1 MPSPIGHL
9 LGGAA
14 VYLAATHSQNRS
26 RVTLGMTMIGSILP
40 DFDFLPGILI
50 GEPAAFHHGVSHS
63 LGFAGLFGALVFI
76 TLHLCR
82 PKNGAGQAALL
93 ASFAYGLHV
102 VLDFV
107 SAKNSV
113 PLAWP
118 LFVEKIGV
126 NLNLF
131 GHFHH
136 GGFEGGIWSIVRWA
150 NLAPVMRE
158 LTILG
163 IPVLLLVVWRERRRW
178 SNFVRYRGNQ
188 NEYEH

>member
-1 MPSPIGHL
+1 MPSPVGHL

-14 VYLAATHSQNRS
+14 LYLAATPRGRS
-26 RVTLGMTMIGSILP
+26 RVTLAVTIAGSIFP

-50 GEPAAFHHGVSHS
+50 GEAGAFHHGVSHS
-63 LGFAGLFGALVFI
+63 FAFAVLFGALVFI
-76 TLHLCR
+76 TLHLSGQ
-82 PKNGAGQAALL
+82 KNVAGHVSLL
-93 ASFAYGLHV
+93 GGFAYGLHIV
-102 VLDFV
+102 FDSV
-107 SAKNSV
+107 SANNSV
-113 PLAWP
+113 PLIWP
-118 LFVEKIGV
+118 LFTEKIGV

-136 GGFEGGIWSIVRWA
+136 GGLEDGIWSIVRWA
-150 NLAPVMRE
+150 NLSPVIRE

-178 SNFVRYRGNQ
+178 NNFFSYRGNE